1 MPLSA
6 RMPDLGALEVLAAIA
21 KTGSLSAAGRE
32 LGLTQQAV
40 SARLKSIESQ
50 AGVRLVTRTTRGSV
64 LTGSG
69 VVVAG
74 WADQVLDVAS
84 RLDAGLASL
93 REASRARI
101 RIAASLTVAEQL
113 LPRWLV
119 SMQMSAHRR
128 GTVAPEVTFTAT
140 DSERTITAVR
150 EGAVDLGFIETQG
163 TTTGLRSRVVGGDE
177 LIVVVPPEHKWAR
190 RSAPLTAAELNRAF
204 LVSRRSGW
212 WHLLGGRDARQPSEA
227 EPTTPEILEFS
238 SAASVRAAVLA
249 GAGPAVMSSLAVRD
263 DLAEGRVR
271 AIPVADLDWRRQFRA
286 LWVGD
291 RTPPAGA
298 VRDLL
303 AHIATGR

>member
-1 MPLSA
+1 MPE
-6 RMPDLGALEVLAAIA
+6 LGALEVLAAIA

-64 LTGSG
+64 LTAAG

-74 WADQVLDVAS
+74 WADQLLDVAS

-93 REASRARI
+93 RDAARARVKI
-101 RIAASLTVAEQL
+101 EASLTIAEHL

-119 SMQMSAHRR
+119 SMQAAARR
-128 GTVAPEVTFTAT
+128 RAAVAPEVSFTAT
-140 DSERTITAVR
+140 DSERVINAVR
-150 EGAVDLGFIETQG
+150 AGTADLGFIETPG
-163 TTTGLRSRVVGGDE
+163 PIRGLRSRVVGGDE
-177 LIVVVPPEHKWAR
+177 LMVVVPPEHKWAR
-190 RSAPLTAAELNRAF
+190 RSAALTPDELNRAF
-204 LVSRRSGW
+204 LVSRKSGW
-212 WHLLGGRDARQPSEA
+212 WHLLGGLDIGQDHDDQVQGSEIDAA
-227 EPTTPEILEFS
+227 DAWEFS

-263 DLAEGRVR
+263 DLAEGRLR
-271 AIPVADLDWRRQFRA
+271 AIPVAYLDWRRQFRA
-286 LWVGD
+286 IWIGD

-298 VRDLL
+298 VRELL